1 MNNILP
7 KVDWLRYPPKFENVS
22 QCSLFVDIGAHV
34 GHVSVKALELGVKN
48 IIAYEPVID
57 NFEHLCKLPIK
68 AYRKAVNVTK
78 EPTAI
83 KVIPQTKIGVRTK
96 HPIQV
101 EPILVESELFSDILA
116 LNPDG
121 IKIDIEGFEYEEGFL
136 DQLFA
141 AKIPHLW
148 LELHNNPLKEHWL
161 EIFKNGYK
169 NNLIIRSEG
178 KTNVECYF
186 SN

>member
-7 KVDWLRYPPKFENVS
+7 NIAWLHMPPKFENVS
-22 QCSLFVDIGAHV
+22 QCSLFIDIGAHV
-34 GHVSVKALELGVKN
+34 GHVSAKALELGVKN

-78 EPTAI
+78 EPTLI
-83 KVIPQTKIGVRTK
+83 KVIPNTKIGVRTR

-101 EPILVESELFSDILA
+101 EPIIVESELFSDILS

-136 DQLFA
+136 DQLLE

-161 EIFKNGYK
+161 EIFIKAYK
-169 NNLIIRSEG
+169 NNVVVRNEG
-178 KTNVECYF
+178 MTNVECYF
-186 SN
+186 TY